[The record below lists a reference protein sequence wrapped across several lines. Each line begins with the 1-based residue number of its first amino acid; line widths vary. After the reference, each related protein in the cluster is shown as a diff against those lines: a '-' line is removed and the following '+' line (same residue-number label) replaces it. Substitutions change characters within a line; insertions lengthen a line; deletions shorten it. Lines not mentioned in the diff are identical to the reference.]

1 MNNKKNKIYALILAG
16 GKGERLKPLTN
27 TVPKPMIPILGKPM
41 IWYQLKWLE
50 KTSKYLPCEGHALVS
65 SKFLLRLACCS
76 FIYLQNQIGFERFII
91 SLDWLKR

>member
-50 KTSKYLPCEGHALVS
+50 YYKIENVIILTGYKWE
-65 SKFLLRLACCS
+65 
-76 FIYLQNQIGFERFII
+76 IIQN
-91 SLDWLKR
+91 